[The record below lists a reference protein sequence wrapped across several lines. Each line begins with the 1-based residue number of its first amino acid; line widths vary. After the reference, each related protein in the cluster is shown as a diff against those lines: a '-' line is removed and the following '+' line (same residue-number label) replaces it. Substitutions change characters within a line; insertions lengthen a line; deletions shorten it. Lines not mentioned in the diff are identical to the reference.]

1 MPKGKLI
8 EKKTIFKG
16 LRFTVIVSLIF
27 SAGIIFLTI
36 DKKAFENLV
45 DEINYIYFFYMLLV
59 MMTNWLF
66 AGLRLK
72 LLVSTI
78 GDYISLF
85 DSIIVYLGGS
95 FVSFVTPF
103 ASGGGP
109 YQVYFLHKK
118 GVNIGK
124 SSTVIV
130 IQFVLRLFFFG
141 ILTPIFFIFFNQ
153 AISAGAVPNYLFYLA
168 FGLGMVISAGI
179 IVLTLIP
186 EVMDSLLNLIFSIN
200 KLKKFVKNNY
210 KAKKFLVK
218 ARIELREFRESLLI
232 LSNHKGK
239 LIIAGLY
246 TIIYWSLIFMI
257 MPLILKGMGLG
268 TNLFE
273 AYVMQTI
280 IYLILPYMP
289 TPGASGIA
297 EVGFASL
304 FVSFIP
310 KNLVGIVTFGWRLYT
325 FYLILLV
332 GGLIAIY
339 EINKTTGDKTDD

>member
-1 MPKGKLI
+1 MLKAKVI
-8 EKKTIFKG
+8 DKKTIIRG

-27 SAGIIFLTI
+27 STAIIFFTI
-36 DKKAFENLV
+36 DLEALDKLIDKIKYRYL
-45 DEINYIYFFYMLLV
+45 FYMLLA
-59 MMTNWLF
+59 MIGNWLF

-78 GDYISLF
+78 GDYISLL

-118 GVNIGK
+118 GVNVGK

-141 ILTPIFFIFFNQ
+141 TLTPVFFIFFNNS
-153 AISAGAVPNYLFYLA
+153 ISAGAIPNYIFYLA
-168 FGLGMVISAGI
+168 FGMGMLISVAI
-179 IVLTLIP
+179 IILTLIP
-186 EVMDSLLNLIFSIN
+186 EVMDKLINLILSIK
-200 KLKKFVKNNY
+200 KLNNFIKNNY
-210 KAKKFLVK
+210 KAKKYLVK
-218 ARIELREFRESLLI
+218 SRRELREFRESLLI
-232 LSNHKGK
+232 LSKNK
-239 LIIAGLY
+239 LRLFVASFY

-257 MPLILKGMGLG
+257 MPLILKGMGLEP
-268 TNLFE
+268 NFFK

-289 TPGASGIA
+289 TPGASGVA

-304 FVSFIP
+304 FVAFIP
-310 KNLVGIVTFGWRLYT
+310 KSIVGIVTFGWRLYT

-332 GGLIAIY
+332 GGTIAIY
-339 EINKTTGDKTDD
+339 EINRKTGDQKNE

>member
-1 MPKGKLI
+1 MPKAKMI
-8 EKKTIFKG
+8 DKKTIIKG

-27 SAGIIFLTI
+27 SAAIIFFTI
-36 DKKAFENLV
+36 DIEALDKLIDKIKYRYL
-45 DEINYIYFFYMLLV
+45 IYMLLV

-66 AGLRLK
+66 AGLRLQ

-78 GDYISLF
+78 GDTISLL
-85 DSIIVYLGGS
+85 DSIVVYLGGS

-118 GVNIGK
+118 GVNVGK

-141 ILTPIFFIFFNQ
+141 TLTPLFFIFFNNQ
-153 AISAGAVPNYLFYLA
+153 ISAGAIPNYIFYLA
-168 FGLGMVISAGI
+168 FGLGMLISVGI
-179 IVLTLIP
+179 IILTLIP
-186 EVMDSLLNLIFSIN
+186 DVMDKLISIILNIN
-200 KLKKFVKNNY
+200 KLKKFLKNKY
-210 KAKKFLVK
+210 KTKKYLVK
-218 ARIELREFRESLLI
+218 ARKELYEFRDSLLI
-232 LSNHKGK
+232 LSKNKFN
-239 LIIAGLY
+239 LFVASIY
-246 TIIYWSLIFMI
+246 TIIYWSLMFLI
-257 MPLILKGMGLG
+257 MPLILKGMGL
-268 TNLFE
+268 NPDFFK
-273 AYVMQTI
+273 AYIMQTI

-304 FVSFIP
+304 FVAFIP
-310 KNLVGIVTFGWRLYT
+310 RSLVGIVTFGWRLYT

-332 GGLIAIY
+332 GGFIAIY
-339 EINKTTGDKTDD
+339 EINRSTGDKENE